1 MAKVAALA
9 QVAEVVFRRV
19 GVGWVVLVVL
29 PVTVQVGHGEH
40 NFGSGDRVGRSV
52 GCPAFREAWR
62 ALAAVARAPAYG
74 GADFGPV
81 GWILFVVDGHGCFF

>member
-9 QVAEVVFRRV
+9 QVAEVIFRRV

-29 PVTVQVGHGEH
+29 PVAVQVGHGEH
-40 NFGSGDRVGRSV
+40 HFGAGDRVGFSV
-52 GCPAFREAWR
+52 GGPAFREAWR
-62 ALAAVARAPAYG
+62 ALAAVARAPAYV

-81 GWILFVVDGHGCFF
+81 MGILFVVYGHN